1 MNRTKLVRLLCLL
14 ISALIILAIPIV
26 TRNAYTLNILIT
38 VGTSIMLAASLRL
51 VLNTGVLHLGQIA
64 FYAIG
69 SYSLAFLQNYL
80 GLSFW
85 LGLPLAGIIAAL
97 IAWGLGY
104 TTIRVKGVYFI
115 MVALAFVEIVRLAV
129 KQIPSESG
137 TQVMYLP
144 PTTPLV
150 IPYLIRIEFLSE
162 SAYYYMMLVL
172 LAITLAVLYRIEKSQ
187 IHKIFLAIMDCE
199 PLAKSIGINI
209 TGYTVSAFCI
219 CSFFAGIAGAF
230 HASYAGLVS
239 PESFTVTV
247 SIMVFVMVIVGG
259 IGSFWGPIVGAAFL
273 TAIEAALIGAPLY
286 QPIIAAIMLILVMI
300 FMPRGLVDLPRL
312 VRTKLFG
319 RIRAR
324 ID

>member
-38 VGTSIMLAASLRL
+38 AGTSIMLAASLRL

-187 IHKIFLAIMDCE
+187 IHKTFIAIMDSE

-209 TGYTVSAFCI
+209 TGYTVLAFCI

-247 SIMVFVMVIVGG
+247 SIVVFIMVIVGG

-273 TAIEAALIGAPLY
+273 TAIEAALINAPLY
-286 QPIIAAIMLILVMI
+286 QPIIAAIMLILIMI

-324 ID
+324 IG